1 MHRMNRAAR
10 GAQPAACSA
19 FAIPAWRT
27 AHNMKVRIISTQSDT
42 AHRVLSDVVVHLE
55 PPVGDEAR
63 EFFAPIDRV
72 AERFCQVQ
80 FARKFGHGRF
90 APIEEPSRAAVRS
103 RAGVPPAR
111 RQGRTA
117 PCPRSRKLRRSD
129 PAPPWQPAISSP
141 PTRRKTSGGSAP
153 SRQLP
158 RSDLAWS
165 GPDCTTPQSQRY
177 VLQNISLDMLSR
189 KICCRRAAQAW
200 VMGS

>member
-72 AERFCQVQ
+72 AERLGEFQL
-80 FARKFGHGRF
+80 ARQLANGCF
-90 APIEEPSRAAVRS
+90 APLEELLEQRCGLAPVFHPLGGRGEPRLVLDRVNFGDPIQRLLGNRRFRRLPHVVKLPAAVRP
-103 RAGVPPAR
+103 AGNFHDRTWLGP
-111 RQGRTA
+111 GRIVQPLKA
-117 PCPRSRKLRRSD
+117 SD
-129 PAPPWQPAISSP
+129 MFC
-141 PTRRKTSGGSAP
+141 KTY
-153 SRQLP
+153 R
-158 RSDLAWS
+158 W
-165 GPDCTTPQSQRY
+165 
-177 VLQNISLDMLSR
+177 
-189 KICCRRAAQAW
+189 ICCPGKYVVAVRPRL
-200 VMGS
+200 G